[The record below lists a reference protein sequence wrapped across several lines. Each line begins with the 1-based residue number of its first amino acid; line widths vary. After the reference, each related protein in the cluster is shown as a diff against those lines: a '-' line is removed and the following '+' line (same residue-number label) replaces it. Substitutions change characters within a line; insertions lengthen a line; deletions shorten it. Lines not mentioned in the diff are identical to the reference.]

1 MAKLHKTPAH
11 KKVSSDD
18 KMLFY
23 YYKAVDLFEKYKK
36 QAYIAGIAIVV
47 IIAAIFIYSKKQSAS
62 NETAGLELSK
72 VKQIYLSGSYDQ
84 AINGDSLGISR
95 GLLFIVNE
103 YGSSENGNAAKI
115 LLANSYYFKRDFANA
130 EKYYRDFSGNSAFY
144 KAAALA
150 GIGAVYEANGKYNE
164 AAKEFIKASEVSKDV
179 PLNEEYL
186 YSAARNLFEAKNA
199 DDLKKVIDKM
209 KTDYPKSKF
218 ISMIERY
225 NTLSNK

>member
-11 KKVSSDD
+11 KKVTSED
-18 KMLFY
+18 KMLLY
-23 YYKAVDLFEKYKK
+23 YYKAVDFFEKYKK

-47 IIAAIFIYSKKQSAS
+47 IIAAIFIYSKKQAAS
-62 NETAGLELSK
+62 DEAAGIELSK
-72 VKQIYLSGSYDQ
+72 IKQIYLAGKYDQ

-115 LLANSYYFKRDFANA
+115 LLANSYYYKRDFANA
-130 EKYYRDFSGNSAFY
+130 EKYYRDYSGKSVFY

-150 GIGAVYEANGKYNE
+150 GIAAVYEANGNYND

-186 YSAARNLFEAKNA
+186 YSAARNLYLAKNA
-199 DDLKKVIDKM
+199 DELKKVVDKL
-209 KTDYPKSKF
+209 KNDYPKSKY